1 MLTVEPTVFV
11 IDDDEAVRTVIGQL
25 VETVDIKAETFSDAG
40 EFLDSFDPGRPG
52 CLILDVRMPGMSGLV
67 LQSKLRKEH
76 IPIPVI
82 FISGHGDVLMA
93 VEAMRGGAVDF
104 IEKPFRNQV
113 LLDRINEALAKDASA
128 RCQRERKVEIEAKAS
143 LLTARQQEIMNLLAK
158 GKNSKAV
165 AYELGIN
172 QKTVDFHRANILEKM
187 ETDSVVEL
195 ALLTHEAQLV

>member
-1 MLTVEPTVFV
+1 MNNVKPTVHIV
-11 IDDDEAVRTVIGQL
+11 DDDEAICQSL
-25 VETVDIKAETFSDAG
+25 S
-40 EFLDSFDPGRPG
+40 FLIEDVGLHTQTYGTARDFLEAYDPAQSG
-52 CLILDVRMPGMSGLV
+52 CLVVDVRMPGMGGLE
-67 LQSKLRKEH
+67 LLWKLSEQGTNL
-76 IPIPVI
+76 PAVVI
-82 FISGHGDVLMA
+82 TGHGDVPMA
-93 VEAMRGGAVDF
+93 VDAMKCGAVDF
-104 IEKPFRNQV
+104 IEKPFRDQD
-113 LLDRINEALAKDASA
+113 LLDAVQKAVEMDARV

>member
-1 MLTVEPTVFV
+1 MNNVKPTVHIV
-11 IDDDEAVRTVIGQL
+11 DDDEAICQSLSFLIEDIGLHTQ
-25 VETVDIKAETFSDAG
+25 TYGTARD
-40 EFLDSFDPGRPG
+40 FLEAYDPAQSG
-52 CLILDVRMPGMSGLV
+52 CLVVDVRMPGMGGLE
-67 LQSKLRKEH
+67 LLWKLSEQGTNL
-76 IPIPVI
+76 PAVVI
-82 FISGHGDVLMA
+82 TGHGDVPMA
-93 VEAMRGGAVDF
+93 VDAMKCGAVDF
-104 IEKPFRNQV
+104 IEKPFRDQD
-113 LLDRINEALAKDASA
+113 LLDAVQKAVEMDARA